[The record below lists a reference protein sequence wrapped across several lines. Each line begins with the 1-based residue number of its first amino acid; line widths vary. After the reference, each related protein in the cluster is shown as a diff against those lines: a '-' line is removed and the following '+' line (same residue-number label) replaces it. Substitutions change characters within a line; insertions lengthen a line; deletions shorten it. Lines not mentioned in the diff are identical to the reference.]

1 MKQNILVWSAIVGVA
16 FSSSWATV
24 FTPLDTDI
32 HEPDGIYYQDPAT
45 MLRVDLRTVISEG
58 PCEVGDYSGC
68 TLDDVNNDIDKYDD
82 FKPEIKVHFQADDF
96 PDDGKVSNATLRL
109 RGGASRL
116 EDLKSYRIKLD
127 SKHDL
132 WRGERKLQLNKHLS
146 DLTRIKNKLSFD
158 LMRDIPNLPSLRT
171 QFVHLYI
178 DNQDYGLF
186 THVEN
191 VGKEYLLRRGFHKH
205 SNVYKA
211 YHFDFKIRPEL
222 ALDENGQPIDQKAFD
237 YILEQKRGK
246 DSKKLLEM
254 LNALNNPNNNFQQ
267 DVLAKYF
274 NENNLLT
281 WEAVNILMGNTD
293 VTTSNFY
300 IFNPK
305 GKDTFYFLPW
315 DYDSTWGYDWQPTI
329 VEGGYVP
336 GKCYRGP
343 FNFWATEIGRRYL
356 SQPGNL
362 NKLKLAVEEIK
373 NNYLTPDKIEALTN
387 SYYDLVYPI
396 LHQSPDLDYLDSN
409 QPTEELIFQEYNSIY
424 NQLASTVE
432 INYQRFLKD
441 LNSPMPFHMDTPYIE
456 GDEIVFEWEPSVDLQ
471 GDDVTY
477 DLEISTSYNFEPN
490 QIKFSVKNLTTNG
503 FRTKW
508 MLPKGDYFFRVIARD
523 SANPQENWQNSFEEY
538 YDKVADHTAYGVDNF
553 HVDFDGTPIDNHI
566 VIDGEMN
573 DWQGKLIF
581 SDADDIAT
589 ADVVDW
595 RQGGFVQDSNRLYL
609 AYVNDDTIDSDRF
622 WAWHIFIDNKD
633 SVTIGYDGGYDYLLE
648 GANLYRYTGD
658 GESWS
663 WEFIGSVPHAINGS
677 FAEFALDKVSIDNA
691 TDFEFLFYGSNSYL
705 DPATPVDIMTSN

>member
-1 MKQNILVWSAIVGVA
+1 MKQNFLVWSAMLGVA
-16 FSSSWATV
+16 FSTSSATV
-24 FTPLDTDI
+24 FTPLSTDI
-32 HEPDGIYYQDPAT
+32 HEPNGIYYQGDAT
-45 MLRVDLRTVISEG
+45 MLRVDLRSVIGQG
-58 PCEVGDYSGC
+58 PCVVGNYSGC
-68 TLDDVNNDIDKYDD
+68 TLEDVNNDTNKYDD
-82 FKPEIKVHFQADDF
+82 FKPEIKVHFQSDDF

-109 RGGASRL
+109 RGGASRF

-127 SKHDL
+127 SKKTL
-132 WRGERKLQLNKHLS
+132 WRGERKLQINKHLS

-171 QFVHLYI
+171 QFVHLYL

-211 YHFDFKIRPEL
+211 YHLDFKLHPEL
-222 ALDENGQPIDQKAFD
+222 ALDANGQPIDLQGFE

-254 LNALNNPNNNFQQ
+254 LNGLNNPNNNFQQ

-281 WEAVNILMGNTD
+281 WEAINILMGNTD
-293 VTTSNFY
+293 VSTSNFY

-329 VEGGYVP
+329 VQGGYVP
-336 GKCYRGP
+336 GKRYRGP

-373 NNYLTPDKIEALTN
+373 NNYLTPAKIEALTN
-387 SYYDLVYPI
+387 SYYNLVSPL

-409 QPTEELIFQEYNSIY
+409 QPTEALIFQEYNSIY

-432 INYQRFLKD
+432 TNYQKFLQD
-441 LNSPMPFHMDTPYIE
+441 LNAPMPFHMDTPYIE
-456 GDEIVFEWEPSVDLQ
+456 GDEIVFAWEPSVDLQ
-471 GDDVTY
+471 GDSVTY
-477 DLEISTSYNFEPN
+477 DLEISSSYNFEPS
-490 QIKFSVKNLTTNG
+490 QIKFSAKNLTTNG
-503 FRTKW
+503 FRVKW
-508 MLPKGDYFFRVIARD
+508 MLAKGDYYFRIIARD

-538 YDKVADHTAYGVDNF
+538 YDSVADHTAYGVDNF
-553 HVDFDGTPIDNHI
+553 HVNFDGTPISNNI
-566 VIDGEMN
+566 VIDGQSD

-581 SDADDIAT
+581 SDADDITT
-589 ADVVDW
+589 AGVVDW
-595 RQGGFVQDSNRLYL
+595 RQGGFVQNADKLYL
-609 AYVNDDTIDSDRF
+609 AYVNDDAIDANKF

-633 SVTIGYDGGYDYLLE
+633 SVTTGYSGSYDYLLE

-658 GESWS
+658 GNSWA
-663 WEFIGSVPHAINGS
+663 WQFVASVPHALNGS
-677 FAEFALDKVSIDNA
+677 FAEFALDKNSIDNA
-691 TDFEFLFYGSNSYL
+691 TNFEFLFYGSNAYL
-705 DPATPVDIMTSN
+705 DAATPADIMLSN